1 MMDWADI
8 IDNWDIERAE
18 EFIERY
24 QQYIPLNKFQTSRLW
39 DKLVEVKAERLLKE
53 TIYSIYKLLN
63 YNSMPLWKFTTKN
76 KRQCNGVFVERGMT
90 VEVVTPTTS
99 NPLHNPQGREQIA
112 AAFMT
117 KYGVD
122 MKKAQMLTSSYLD
135 YTMSK

>member
-53 TIYSIYKLLN
+53 TIYSI
-63 YNSMPLWKFTTKN
+63 
-76 KRQCNGVFVERGMT
+76 
-90 VEVVTPTTS
+90 
-99 NPLHNPQGREQIA
+99 
-112 AAFMT
+112 
-117 KYGVD
+117 
-122 MKKAQMLTSSYLD
+122 
-135 YTMSK
+135 